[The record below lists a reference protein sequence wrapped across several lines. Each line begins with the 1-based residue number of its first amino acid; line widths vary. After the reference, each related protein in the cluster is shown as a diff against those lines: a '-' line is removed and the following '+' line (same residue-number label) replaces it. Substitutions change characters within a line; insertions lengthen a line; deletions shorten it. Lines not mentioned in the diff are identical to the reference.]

1 LDLNVEGD
9 DQAEGPEEPELE
21 AGHGSVTTPPPDHQ
35 VTRMAPKDVVQAEF
49 CITDVSTILE
59 LLFRQHGDNCTTC
72 DQQLYYI
79 SSFVGTGLVINCKCA
94 AGHFGGRWASQPTCA
109 NLRVGNLLLAS
120 AFALSGNS
128 FTKIGFLF
136 KVINT
141 KFISK
146 NLFNQ
151 YQHLFIAPVIEKY
164 WEDMKQD
171 LWKEREGK
179 ETILSSDGRNDSP
192 GHCAQ
197 YFTYSFADMES
208 QFILQMNIVDVREVE
223 GRKSNNMEIMAFEKG
238 MGDLLRSSMVIK
250 QIVTDSHLGSIA
262 LMSEW

>member
-9 DQAEGPEEPELE
+9 DQPEEPEEPEEPELE

-35 VTRMAPKDVVQAEF
+35 VTRIAPKDVVQAEF

-59 LLFRQHGDNCTTC
+59 LLFRLHGDNCTRAEC
-72 DQQLYYI
+72 DQQLDYI
-79 SSFVGTGLVINCKCA
+79 SSFVGTCLVINWKCA
-94 AGHFGGRWASQPTCA
+94 AGHFGGRWASQPTYA

-136 KVINT
+136 KIMNM

-151 YQHLFIAPVIEKY
+151 YQHFFIAPVIEKY

-179 ETILSSDGRNDSP
+179 EPILSSDGRNDSP

-197 YFTYSFADMES
+197 YCAYSFADMES
-208 QFILQMNIVDVREVE
+208 QSILQMNIVDVR
-223 GRKSNNMEIMAFEKG
+223 
-238 MGDLLRSSMVIK
+238 
-250 QIVTDSHLGSIA
+250 VTT
-262 LMSEW
+262 WR